1 MYILKK
7 TNKKIIIHLVLKMI
21 LLIYGGTQ
29 CPHIHIGLQFDVL
42 RIIICIGFLSCYVL
56 VSRLSLSSKT
66 LVAE

>member
-1 MYILKK
+1 MYILKRPTK
-7 TNKKIIIHLVLKMI
+7 NYYSFGFEMI

-29 CPHIHIGLQFDVL
+29 CPHIHIGLQIDVL